1 MTLRIRAFLPSAQPC
16 FVAFATILL
25 AASRQTSLP
34 VMLCALL
41 TAFIRHVVARSRAR
55 LIEVPV

>member
-34 VMLCALL
+34 VMRCVWL
-41 TAFIRHVVARSRAR
+41 TPMMRRVVSRSRTW
-55 LIEVPV
+55 LVEVLV